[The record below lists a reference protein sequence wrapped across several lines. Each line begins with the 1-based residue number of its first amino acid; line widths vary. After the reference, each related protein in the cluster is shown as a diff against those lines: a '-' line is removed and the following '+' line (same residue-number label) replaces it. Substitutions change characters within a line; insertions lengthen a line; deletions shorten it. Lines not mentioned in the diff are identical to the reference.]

1 LLACGG
7 GLDQAEPM
15 LADRP
20 AKGGILF
27 GNRAG
32 MGKAGRGALCLRAK
46 SRDARASNRLPI
58 VKLTAVGRARARM
71 LQAASRL
78 ASEASARI
86 ASAKP

>member
-1 LLACGG
+1 MAALLACGG

-32 MGKAGRGALCLRAK
+32 MGKAGRGALC
-46 SRDARASNRLPI
+46 
-58 VKLTAVGRARARM
+58 
-71 LQAASRL
+71 
-78 ASEASARI
+78 
-86 ASAKP
+86 